1 MVGSRFGAKKL
12 AGVLVLLGSALLAQQ
27 NQNIPDAPKPKV
39 PETNQF
45 PGDAPP
51 ANKNTRPD
59 EQPVPAAATPTPAA
73 PSPSQGGVTTDRSQL
88 PAMVV
93 SVNFVVIPVTVKD
106 SAGHL
111 YPGLG
116 PNDFTVYED
125 GVPQKL
131 RFFSSDATP
140 LTAAVIVASDL
151 PSTTAKK
158 VNESLPALIGAFS
171 EYDEVALYRYGH
183 TVTQVAGYSGATSI
197 SSSTLARVKQSG
209 RTGGPPEVFGPIA
222 QGPSINGHEA
232 APGAPASMSGIPAP
246 VSESFVLN
254 DAILRAAQDLSKRDR
269 SRRKIIFVV
278 SDGRELGSVSSF
290 DEVRKVL
297 LSNNISV
304 FGLGVDTAAIPV
316 YDKLGRIRVPG
327 FGTSNILPRY
337 ADATGGTLAAEFDR
351 QSIEQ
356 AYAKIT
362 DSARNQ
368 YTLGYNAAATPSLGF
383 RTIDVHV
390 HRPGLTVYAK
400 QGYYPLP
407 PASPQRR

>member
-1 MVGSRFGAKKL
+1 MVHVRQ
-12 AGVLVLLGSALLAQQ
+12 GVTRLVSLMVLLASALLAQDS
-27 NQNIPDAPKPKV
+27 QNIPDAPKPKV
-39 PETNQF
+39 PESNQF

-51 ANKNTRPD
+51 APKNPRSED
-59 EQPVPAAATPTPAA
+59 HPAAATTPTPQAL
-73 PSPSQGGVTTDRSQL
+73 PPNQGGVTTDRSQL
-88 PAMVV
+88 PGFVI

-111 YPGLG
+111 FPGLG

-131 RFFSSDATP
+131 KFFSSDATP

-151 PSTTAKK
+151 PATTAKK
-158 VNESLPALIGAFS
+158 VNDSLPALIGAFS

-183 TVTQVAGYSGATSI
+183 TVTQVASYSGASSI
-197 SSSTLARVKQSG
+197 SSSTLARLKQSG
-209 RTGGPPEVFGPIA
+209 RSGGPPEIFGPMA

-232 APGAPASMSGIPAP
+232 APGSPGSMSGIPAP

-278 SDGRELGSVSSF
+278 SDGRELGSVASF

-304 FGLGVDTAAIPV
+304 FGVGVDTAAIPV

-337 ADATGGTLAAEFDR
+337 ADATGGTLSAEFDR

-356 AYAKIT
+356 AFAKIT
-362 DSARNQ
+362 DGARND
-368 YTLGYNAAATPSLGF
+368 YTLGYNAPATVATAF
-383 RTIDVHV
+383 RTIEVIV

-407 PASPQRR
+407 PASPQRH